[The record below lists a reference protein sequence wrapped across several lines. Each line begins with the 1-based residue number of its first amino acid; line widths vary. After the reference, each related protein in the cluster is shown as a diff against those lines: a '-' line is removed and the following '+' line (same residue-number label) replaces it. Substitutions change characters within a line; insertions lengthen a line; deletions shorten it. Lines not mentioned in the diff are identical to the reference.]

1 MKNLKILRKKKG
13 FTQQEVASY
22 LNIGRSSYTKYE
34 SGTHIPD
41 VYLLEKIALLYGVT
55 LDELVGQPHIIPGEN
70 INLEKKFHSIMK
82 KLEML
87 SDDDLK
93 EIESYIDFKYEKKT
107 VSPTAKNIS

>member
-1 MKNLKILRKKKG
+1 
-13 FTQQEVASY
+13 
-22 LNIGRSSYTKYE
+22 
-34 SGTHIPD
+34 
-41 VYLLEKIALLYGVT
+41 
-55 LDELVGQPHIIPGEN
+55 
-70 INLEKKFHSIMK
+70 MK